1 MRFHPSRISC
11 FFALAWLLL
20 SSPHAHAG
28 SPSGFGTLLLEL
40 EQQTKL
46 ASQYPSWPEK
56 REAWRT
62 AVRNATSVQALK
74 EPLIEFEIS
83 IKSEAQG
90 GTWSTRRLAWIN
102 EVRAAQTLNTL
113 VDLLVEFETPI
124 QWEALEGGWRTRR
137 TGWYNEV
144 IALKNVPA
152 STSAATPSG
161 VPSGSATEFG
171 RLLREFERQT
181 RTSAQL
187 ASWTENRVAWVASA
201 QSAVTVSE
209 LAGSLALF
217 GVSIKWENM
226 SEGWVARIGTL
237 TDGNLSPGWMRD
249 VGTATNLNTLVD
261 LLIELETAT
270 KWEATEDGWRTRRDA
285 WLAELRALK
294 TASGN
299 STTTTSAAAT
309 TAAPSRQASSPR
321 VEPVSAAGGTRYW
334 MNLAGETTDKAKKI
348 NYLTKAIEAWVPAD
362 DTALKARAYFERG
375 VARHQT
381 DFGTAEIDDYTRSI
395 ELDSSAWLPY
405 HYRAWAHYFRKE
417 YREASEDH
425 ERTIA
430 PNAGTAGYYSS
441 LAVTRM
447 LEGLLSKSLEAS
459 SRSLKIDPNFAQ
471 SYTNRG
477 FAYFDQEKF
486 EEAAASFDRAIQ
498 LDPSGDASPYVGL
511 ALVRWQAGATAE
523 ARAFMV
529 KAMKIA
535 PDINKMPLWMTGHRH
550 FTPKQAEVIAEIQ
563 AADRR

>member
-171 RLLREFERQT
+171 RLLRRGPPLNSHRGPRIAWLGSPPRNRRLPFRNSPVHSPSLESPSSG
-181 RTSAQL
+181 RTCPKD
-187 ASWTENRVAWVASA
+187 
-201 QSAVTVSE
+201 
-209 LAGSLALF
+209 GSLA
-217 GVSIKWENM
+217 S
-226 SEGWVARIGTL
+226 AR
-237 TDGNLSPGWMRD
+237 SR
-249 VGTATNLNTLVD
+249 TATF
-261 LLIELETAT
+261 
-270 KWEATEDGWRTRRDA
+270 RRDGCA
-285 WLAELRALK
+285 M
-294 TASGN
+294 SGRQLISIHW
-299 STTTTSAAAT
+299 ST
-309 TAAPSRQASSPR
+309 
-321 VEPVSAAGGTRYW
+321 
-334 MNLAGETTDKAKKI
+334 
-348 NYLTKAIEAWVPAD
+348 
-362 DTALKARAYFERG
+362 F
-375 VARHQT
+375 
-381 DFGTAEIDDYTRSI
+381 
-395 ELDSSAWLPY
+395 
-405 HYRAWAHYFRKE
+405 
-417 YREASEDH
+417 
-425 ERTIA
+425 
-430 PNAGTAGYYSS
+430 
-441 LAVTRM
+441 
-447 LEGLLSKSLEAS
+447 
-459 SRSLKIDPNFAQ
+459 
-471 SYTNRG
+471 
-477 FAYFDQEKF
+477 
-486 EEAAASFDRAIQ
+486 
-498 LDPSGDASPYVGL
+498 
-511 ALVRWQAGATAE
+511 
-523 ARAFMV
+523 
-529 KAMKIA
+529 
-535 PDINKMPLWMTGHRH
+535 
-550 FTPKQAEVIAEIQ
+550 
-563 AADRR
+563 